1 MCLVYIHA
9 KKFYSKQTRMSLKV
23 KLLSDLG
30 RVPQRGS
37 EGAVGYDLF
46 SAEEKII
53 APRARVMIHTDI
65 VIELPP
71 NCYGRIAPRSGL
83 AWNHGID
90 VGGGVI
96 DPDYRGNVKVIL
108 FNHSNV
114 EYRVNIGDRIA
125 QLILEQVVVVPVEVT
140 SSLTNTV
147 RGDQGIGSTGIVA
160 LTL

>member
-1 MCLVYIHA
+1 LVYIHA
-9 KKFYSKQTRMSLKV
+9 RIFYSKQNRMSLKV
-23 KLLSDLG
+23 NVLSDLA

-46 SAEEKII
+46 SAEEKMI

-65 VIELPP
+65 AMELPI

-114 EYRVNIGDRIA
+114 EFKVNIGDRIA
-125 QLILEQVVVVPVEVT
+125 QLILEQVVVVPVEVST
-140 SSLTNTV
+140 SLSNTV
-147 RGDQGIGSTGIVA
+147 RGNQGIGSTGIVA
-160 LTL
+160 LTH